1 MSTYIKIHNED
12 ELYHYGVKG
21 MKWRKRKA
29 KPATGDDGYMANYY
43 DKDGNMGIRIHTGI
57 SPARAR
63 FHEAASQVNTKTR
76 ETRAK
81 RVDEAG
87 WAMTNLKT
95 KMRVDT
101 FNKTNKAHRRIKKVA
116 TTPVRAA
123 KKAVGKGKSFLKNKF
138 KRKK

>member
-29 KPATGDDGYMANYY
+29 KPATGNSGYMMNYY
-43 DKDGNMGIRIHTGI
+43 DKDGNMGIRTHTGI

-63 FHEAASQVNTKTR
+63 LHEASGKVSNTAK
-76 ETRAK
+76 ETRAQ
-81 RVDEAG
+81 RVNDAG

-95 KMRVDT
+95 KMRVET